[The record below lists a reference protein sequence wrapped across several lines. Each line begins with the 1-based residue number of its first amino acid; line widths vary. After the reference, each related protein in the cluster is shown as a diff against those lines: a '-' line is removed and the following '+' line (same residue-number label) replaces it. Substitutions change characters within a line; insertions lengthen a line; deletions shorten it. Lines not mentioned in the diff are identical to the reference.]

1 MKLSLKPK
9 GNQLL
14 FPKNGSF
21 VYRVCICDQYQRSTI
36 PGSEFVYHLPDKI
49 LVKCDETHLIDSDI
63 SFSEL
68 FGGEAGKELKKRKE
82 EYQEYV
88 KKQSSTLVHRFK
100 KSRKSAFSM
109 LEYSDYFVAVCD
121 CNEIKQQLGSG
132 EQKAGIPEY
141 YNKQILELHKKEE
154 EHFFDKCKEDYEKEK
169 QNFTDS
175 LEEVDDLMADVERS
189 MNRYPSRYNEDLRK
203 YFRTTLP
210 TYLDQ
215 FRTAITKINQ
225 EETKLSNWYSL
236 KDSNIFKLVIPVG
249 YPLLTKVMTI
259 PCPVEENALSLYN
272 AMMMSEH
279 EYSNMINTA
288 DDKFT
293 KAQNMMSM
301 MFYLVTDF
309 VIFESTKDAE
319 NRFPLYFEP
328 CRVEFEHAISTIETY
343 STYMERI
350 NQDISAFMNAMK
362 SDKRFVDRSTALE
375 GVKNSLMA
383 YDRLTKF
390 YEPNAAICKDN
401 QQKLVKVIDGI
412 KPYILP
418 LTSLIVCSRN
428 GKRKVSDAGI
438 EPATSRV

>member
-1 MKLSLKPK
+1 M
-9 GNQLL
+9 
-14 FPKNGSF
+14 
-21 VYRVCICDQYQRSTI
+21 
-36 PGSEFVYHLPDKI
+36 
-49 LVKCDETHLIDSDI
+49 
-63 SFSEL
+63 
-68 FGGEAGKELKKRKE
+68 
-82 EYQEYV
+82 
-88 KKQSSTLVHRFK
+88 
-100 KSRKSAFSM
+100 
-109 LEYSDYFVAVCD
+109 
-121 CNEIKQQLGSG
+121 
-132 EQKAGIPEY
+132 
-141 YNKQILELHKKEE
+141 HKKEE

-169 QNFTDS
+169 KKFTDT
-175 LEEVDDLMADVERS
+175 LEEVDDMMADVERS
-189 MNRYPSRYNEDLRK
+189 MNRYPSRYNNELK
-203 YFRTTLP
+203 TYFRTTLP
-210 TYLDQ
+210 TYLNQ

-225 EETKLSNWYSL
+225 EETKLDNWYSL
-236 KDSNIFKLVIPVG
+236 KNSNMFKLVIPVG
-249 YPLLTKVMTI
+249 YSLLSKIMTI

-279 EYSNMINTA
+279 EYSNMIHTA

-309 VIFESTKDAE
+309 VIFESAKDAE

-328 CRVEFEHAISTIETY
+328 CRIEFEHAISTVETY

-350 NQDISAFMNAMK
+350 NQDISTFKYAMRG
-362 SDKRFVDRSTALE
+362 DKRFVDRSTALE

-418 LTSLIVCSRN
+418 LTSLSVCSKNEKEKYRMRGLN
-428 GKRKVSDAGI
+428 PRPLACEASVI
-438 EPATSRV
+438 ATTPTRPSPFLQHSLFKEYKQTIHPSILTSFHISYNLFRLFNDLKSLSMF